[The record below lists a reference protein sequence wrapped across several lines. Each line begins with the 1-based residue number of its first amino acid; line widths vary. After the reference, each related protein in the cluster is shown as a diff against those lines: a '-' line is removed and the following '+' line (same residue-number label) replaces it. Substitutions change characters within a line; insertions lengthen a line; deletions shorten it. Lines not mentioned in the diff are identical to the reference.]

1 MPLADVIEQAISSG
15 RGETDLRPHAAA
27 ETAYEV
33 FTCSATA
40 SGDEEQT
47 DEQTLSFFSW
57 LVSSAG
63 LSCVIPS
70 WKESRRYVV
79 FFRLDACQH
88 VKQRETSGPFQS
100 KIWRESSCVM
110 LKLCGQNSNYAG
122 NRRKTRLIRYKR
134 FVQGTG

>member
-33 FTCSATA
+33 FTCAA
-40 SGDEEQT
+40 SGDDEPT
-47 DEQTLSFFSW
+47 DEQSKLYRFSP
-57 LVSSAG
+57 VSSAG

-79 FFRLDACQH
+79 FFRLDARQH

-100 KIWRESSCVM
+100 KIWRESLCVW